1 MEEEKE
7 KIGQMNAKII
17 ALVLKH
23 TKIAILI
30 TTLTTIIYF
39 RLEFSLLLFIHSLSL
54 TVFERWHIAFWQI
67 YRRKKIGIFLC
78 FRSLFSHTNKQ
89 TKWKKKRHSTDRY
102 LYIDDYH
109 LHCFEAENCA
119 YAHNSD
125 HIIKSVR
132 IQSLT
137 NEIHVSICNIG
148 YVYGWYETHTASY
161 F

>member
-67 YRRKKIGIFLC
+67 YRRKKLAF
-78 FRSLFSHTNKQ
+78 SYASALFFHIQTNKRNERKNV
-89 TKWKKKRHSTDRY
+89 TLPTDICISMTIIYIVLKRKIALT
-102 LYIDDYH
+102 L
-109 LHCFEAENCA
+109 
-119 YAHNSD
+119 
-125 HIIKSVR
+125 IIPT
-132 IQSLT
+132 I
-137 NEIHVSICNIG
+137 
-148 YVYGWYETHTASY
+148 
-161 F
+161 